1 MKAPIL
7 ILIAV
12 CTAAAAYAEP
22 ESPRT
27 TREVEQV
34 FESLDRNEDERISKA
49 EAQRRAELRERFAG
63 VDASGDGY
71 LSLSEYRSRPSDE
84 RFE

>member
-1 MKAPIL
+1 MKAPIF
-7 ILIAV
+7 ILTGILAAV
-12 CTAAAAYAEP
+12 AAYAEP

-27 TREVEQV
+27 AQEVEQV

-49 EAQRRAELRERFAG
+49 EAQRRAELQERFAG

-71 LSLSEYRSRPSDE
+71 LSRSEYRSRPSDE

>member
-7 ILIAV
+7 IL
-12 CTAAAAYAEP
+12 TAIFTAAAYAEA

-27 TREVEQV
+27 TQEVEQV

-49 EAQRRAELRERFAG
+49 EARRRSELQERFAG

-71 LSLSEYRSRPSDE
+71 LSRSEYRSRPSDE
-84 RFE
+84 QFE

>member
-7 ILIAV
+7 IL
-12 CTAAAAYAEP
+12 TAIFTAAAYAGP

-27 TREVEQV
+27 PQEVEQV

-49 EAQRRAELRERFAG
+49 EAQRRSELQERFAG

-71 LSLSEYRSRPSDE
+71 LSRSEYRSRPSDE

>member
-1 MKAPIL
+1 MKAPVL
-7 ILIAV
+7 FLTT
-12 CTAAAAYAEP
+12 CLAAGAAYAEP
-22 ESPRT
+22 QSPRT
-27 TREVEQV
+27 TQEVEQV

-49 EAQRRAELRERFAG
+49 EAQRRSELRERFAG

-71 LSLSEYRSRPSDE
+71 LSRSEYRSRPSDE

>member
-1 MKAPIL
+1 MKTPIF
-7 ILIAV
+7 ILTGIFTAV
-12 CTAAAAYAEP
+12 AAYAEP

-27 TREVEQV
+27 TQEVEQV

-49 EAQRRAELRERFAG
+49 EARRRTELRERFAG

-71 LSLSEYRSRPSDE
+71 LSRSEYRSRPSDE

>member
-1 MKAPIL
+1 VRTPIFVL
-7 ILIAV
+7 TAILV
-12 CTAAAAYAEP
+12 AAAAYAEP

-27 TREVEQV
+27 TQEVEQV
-34 FESLDRNEDERISKA
+34 FESLDRNEDERISKS
-49 EAQRRAELRERFAG
+49 EAKRRSELRERFAG

-71 LSLSEYRSRPSDE
+71 LSRSEYRSRPSDE

>member
-1 MKAPIL
+1 MKAPVL
-7 ILIAV
+7 ILTTV
-12 CTAAAAYAEP
+12 FAASATYAEP

-27 TREVEQV
+27 TQEVEQV

-49 EAQRRAELRERFAG
+49 EAQRRADLRQRFAG

-71 LSLSEYRSRPSDE
+71 LSRSEYRSRPRDE